1 MSITDF
7 FLGKQNV
14 DKLAEL
20 EGQYMSQFPQFM
32 DASQGAAGVFS
43 DARHAAAT
51 QLMSDRLGG
60 GVIGDTLA
68 NIGGFAREVP
78 TLVSEALG
86 LTPRGQS
93 FEDIV
98 ANAAAFNYPTGTSAE
113 DIYADVFSKAQAAQ
127 AATKPGA
134 GMGYNYGQAQANP
147 MTDGQINL
155 PGEAT
160 AYLLSRASK
169 SVPSGSVPTS
179 KISVPSST
187 APATAGGIVDVA
199 AVQDA
204 IARARQREA
213 DAAVTNRFADFAPQ
227 VGLPGQAT
235 FGEQLIES
243 RQPRNLIGRDPMAQ
257 FEEESRSTGSFDE
270 MYDTFRDNLRPPS
283 KIDEGLATL
292 LSLAGLVTGST
303 PIKALGAGANIASG
317 KAGRMLKGVKNFNQK
332 IQQSDFGQ
340 SKSLADFLSRRKQ
353 KRAEA
358 SRKTRDEARQIT
370 RRLSKQKPT
379 PQDRGRGSMPT
390 RTSRPSP
397 SRRSSSSYTE
407 AARARRR

>member
-1 MSITDF
+1 
-7 FLGKQNV
+7 
-14 DKLAEL
+14 
-20 EGQYMSQFPQFM
+20 M

-68 NIGGFAREVP
+68 IIGGFAREVP

-113 DIYADVFSKAQAAQ
+113 DIYADVFSKAQVAQ

-169 SVPSGSVPTS
+169 SVPSS
-179 KISVPSST
+179 KISVPSSA

-213 DAAVTNRFADFAPQ
+213 DAAVANRFADFAPQ

-235 FGEQLIES
+235 FGEQLIQS

-292 LSLAGLVTGST
+292 LSLAGLVSGST
-303 PIKALGAGANIASG
+303 PVKVLGAGANIASG
-317 KAGRMLKGVKNFNQK
+317 KAGKMLGGIKGLNKR
-332 IQQSDFGQ
+332 IQESDFGK
-340 SKSLADFLSRRKQ
+340 SKTLADFLRTRKQ
-353 KRAEA
+353 KNEAA

-370 RRLSKQKPT
+370 QRLSKQKVSPR
-379 PQDRGRGSMPT
+379 DERRGSTPT
-390 RTSRPSP
+390 RTSRPSS
-397 SRRSSSSYTE
+397 SRRSGGSYTE

>member
-113 DIYADVFSKAQAAQ
+113 DIYADVFSKAQVAQ

-169 SVPSGSVPTS
+169 SIPSGSTS

-213 DAAVTNRFADFAPQ
+213 DAAVSNRFADFAPQ

-303 PIKALGAGANIASG
+303 PIKVLGAGANIASG
-317 KAGRMLKGVKNFNQK
+317 KAGRILGGIKGFNQK
-332 IQQSDFGQ
+332 LQQSDFGQ
-340 SKSLADFLSRRKQ
+340 SKSLADFLNKRRQ
-353 KRAEA
+353 RNEA
-358 SRKTRDEARQIT
+358 ASKKTRDEAREIT
-370 RRLSKQKPT
+370 RRLSKQKVSPRD
-379 PQDRGRGSMPT
+379 DRRGSTPT
-390 RTSRPSP
+390 RTSKPST

-407 AARARRR
+407 ASRARRR